1 MDVAGEVRSAYDT
14 AMQSADVVIVGAG
27 VMGASIAWHLA
38 RAGCTNVV
46 VIDQGAR
53 SGEGSTGRAAG
64 GFRAQFDSEI
74 GVQLSLLSREKLA
87 RFADDT
93 GVDPGYQPVGYLFL
107 ARHQAELD
115 VLLQLQAVQKAA
127 GLHEARQ
134 VSPDEALRIN
144 PAVRW
149 EIVGGTFCPT
159 DGYIRPLEILRGYTE
174 AARRLGVRFVFG
186 AACAGFAREGETIRA
201 VRTPQGEIAAG
212 AVVNAAGAW
221 AGRVAELAGVRV
233 PVHPLRRHVAVTRPT
248 GVLPPDMPMTI
259 FVEDGFHLRV
269 RDGRVLLLWPGE
281 PEGGPFDASVDDAWV
296 EQAMR
301 FAHERLPCL
310 RDVALDRPA
319 CWAGLYEMSP
329 DHHVLLGRAP
339 GVENLYLANG
349 SSGHGVM
356 HSPAIGQ
363 LLAEMILEGAARTL
377 DIHPLR
383 PSRFDEG
390 DPVRG
395 NTLL

>member
-1 MDVAGEVRSAYDT
+1 
-14 AMQSADVVIVGAG
+14 MQTADVVIVGGG

-38 RAGCTNVV
+38 RQGCTNVV

-53 SGEGSTGRAAG
+53 SGEGSTGRAIG

-74 GVQLSLLSREKLA
+74 GVRLSLLAREKLA
-87 RFADDT
+87 RFAEET
-93 GVDPGYQPVGYLFL
+93 GVDPGYRPVGYLFL
-107 ARHQAELD
+107 ARHRAELD
-115 VLLQLQAVQKAA
+115 VLLQLQAIQKAA

-134 VSPDEALRIN
+134 VSPDEALQLN
-144 PAVRW
+144 PAVQW

-159 DGYIRPLEILRGYTE
+159 DGYTRPLEILRGYTE
-174 AARRLGVRFVFG
+174 AAQRLGVRFVFG
-186 AACAGFAREGETIRA
+186 APCTGFDRQDGTIRA
-201 VRTPQGEIAAG
+201 VRTPDGEIAAG

-221 AGRVAELAGVRV
+221 AGRVAELAGVRI
-233 PVHPLRRHVAVTRPT
+233 PVHPLRRRVAITHPTRL
-248 GVLPPDMPMTI
+248 LPPDMPMTI

-269 RDGRVLLLWPGE
+269 RDGRILLLWPDVA
-281 PEGGPFDASVDDAWV
+281 GGDPFDTSTDDAWI
-296 EQAMR
+296 EQVMR
-301 FAHERLPCL
+301 FARERLPRL
-310 RDVALDRPA
+310 RDVVVDRAA

-339 GVENLYLANG
+339 GMDNLYLANG

-363 LLAEMILEGAARTL
+363 LMAEIILEGAARTL
-377 DIHPLR
+377 DTHPLR

-395 NTLL
+395 NALL

>member
-1 MDVAGEVRSAYDT
+1 
-14 AMQSADVVIVGAG
+14 MQSADVVIVGAG
-27 VMGASIAWHLA
+27 VMGASIAYHLA
-38 RAGCTNVV
+38 RAGCANVA
-46 VIDQGAR
+46 VIDQAAR

-64 GFRAQFDSEI
+64 GFRAQFDSAI
-74 GVQLSLLSREKLA
+74 GVQMSLLSREKLA
-87 RFADDT
+87 RFRDET

-107 ARHQAELD
+107 ARRQAEVD
-115 VLLQLQAVQKAA
+115 VLLQLQALQKAA

-134 VSPDEALRIN
+134 LSPDEALALN

-149 EIVGGTFCPT
+149 EIAGATFCPT

-174 AARRLGVRFVFG
+174 AAQRLGVRFVFG
-186 AACAGFAREGETIRA
+186 APCTGFDQHGETIRA
-201 VRTPQGEIAAG
+201 VRTPDGEIAAG

-221 AGRVAELAGVRV
+221 AGRVAELAGVRI
-233 PVHPLRRHVAVTRPT
+233 PVRPLRRRVAITRPT
-248 GVLPPDMPMTI
+248 ELLPPDMPMTI

-269 RDGRVLLLWPGE
+269 RDGRILLLWPDDPDGD
-281 PEGGPFDASVDDAWV
+281 PFDTSVDDAWI
-296 EQAMR
+296 EQVMR

-310 RDVALDRPA
+310 RDVVLDRPA

-329 DHHVLLGRAP
+329 DHHVLLGGAP

-363 LLAEMILEGAARTL
+363 LMAEIILEGAARTL
-377 DIHPLR
+377 DTHPLR

-395 NTLL
+395 NALL